1 MIQKFELINT
11 PLQSRGIVYINTQ
24 YVVSIANDEN
34 DSKNT
39 TFIKMSN
46 GSGYVVKG
54 NIEDIKNKV
63 FPEIKENN

>member
-24 YVVSIANDEN
+24 YVVSIANSED

-54 NIEDIKNKV
+54 NIEDIKKMV
-63 FPEIKENN
+63 FPEVKENS